1 MTSQNIFSMGFV
13 IQKLWYVSKHVTFM
27 NLDVC
32 IPKALTWRPLRSI
45 RKCVI
50 KIVTLKGAH
59 LMW

>member
-1 MTSQNIFSMGFV
+1 MCTFYDLINVTYVVSHITIILLTLCILGNGACFFV
-13 IQKLWYVSKHVTFM
+13 GY
-27 NLDVC
+27 C
-32 IPKALTWRPLRSI
+32 PLRSI